1 MFSSENAFFKR
12 EGLSVSQELQDN
24 RNMEPQEIVLQR
36 ATKMMKGL
44 EHLSHE
50 ERLKKLR
57 QTGLF
62 S

>member
-12 EGLSVSQELQDN
+12 EGLSVSQQLQDN
-24 RNMEPQEIVLQR
+24 RNMEQQEIVQQR
-36 ATKMMKGL
+36 ATKMTKGL

-50 ERLKKLR
+50 ERLR